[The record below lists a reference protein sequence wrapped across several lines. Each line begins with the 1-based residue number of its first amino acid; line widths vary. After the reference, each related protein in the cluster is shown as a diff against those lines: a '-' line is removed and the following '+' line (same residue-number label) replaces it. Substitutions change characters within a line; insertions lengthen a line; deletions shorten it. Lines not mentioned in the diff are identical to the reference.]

1 MTKIEN
7 IVNVLIQT
15 LNKAIKRT
23 IEIKD
28 AWFKISAQPIVLLG
42 LYKLCWSIAGFK
54 IYHEKFRY
62 FPNPMIW
69 EKRLLWWAPMWVST

>member
-42 LYKLCWSIAGFK
+42 LYKLC
-54 IYHEKFRY
+54 
-62 FPNPMIW
+62 
-69 EKRLLWWAPMWVST
+69 